1 MRNIEI
7 GKIKLKNPIIIAPM
21 AGVSN
26 GAFRQLCFE
35 FGAGLVETEMVSDK
49 AIFYMNQKTL
59 KMLEVDDNY
68 HPVSLQLFGADP
80 ETMEIAAKRLNDETN
95 CDIIDINMGCPVM
108 KVIKTGAGAALMKD
122 EDLAV
127 EIVKRVVKV
136 SKKPVTVKMR
146 LGFDSKHKNYLSL
159 AKKLEKVGVKAITL
173 HGRTRGQFYEG
184 QADWDAIKELHET
197 LSIPVIGNGDI
208 KTVED
213 FIKYQDYCDAIM
225 IGRGV
230 VGNPFLIKEINNYL
244 NGKRNYKVTYKQR
257 FKQCINHT
265 KKLIDLKGEK
275 TAIREMRGLAPHYIQ
290 GLYSATKYKN
300 RMTKM
305 ESLKE
310 LKDLLK
316 EYEELLDSRNETI

>member
-1 MRNIEI
+1 MLTI
-7 GKIKLKNPIIIAPM
+7 GKIKINNPIIIAPM
-21 AGVSN
+21 AGITN

-68 HPVSLQLFGADP
+68 HPVSLQLFGSDVD
-80 ETMEIAAKRLNDETN
+80 TMVIAAKKLNEETN

-108 KVIKTGAGAALMKD
+108 KVVKTGAGAALMKN

-127 EIVKRVVKV
+127 EIVKEVVKV

-146 LGFDSKHKNYLSL
+146 LGWDSKHKNYLSL

-173 HGRTRGQFYEG
+173 HARTRGQMYEG
-184 QADWDAIKELHET
+184 TADWEAIKELHEA
-197 LSIPVIGNGDI
+197 LKIPVIGNGDI

-213 FIKYQDYCDAIM
+213 FIKYSSYCDAIM

-244 NGKRNYKVTYKQR
+244 NGKRNYKVTSSQR

-275 TAIREMRGLAPHYIQ
+275 VAIREMRGLAPHYIQ
-290 GLYSATKYKN
+290 GLYSAAKYKN
-300 RMTKM
+300 LMTKIN
-305 ESLKE
+305 SLDDLEK
-310 LKDLLK
+310 LLK
-316 EYEELLDSRNETI
+316 EYETFLKTKNKW

>member
-1 MRNIEI
+1 MLTIKNV
-7 GKIKLKNPIIIAPM
+7 KIKNPIIIAPM
-21 AGVSN
+21 AGITN
-26 GAFRQLCFE
+26 GAFRELCFE

-49 AIFYMNQKTL
+49 AIYYMNQKTL

-68 HPVSLQLFGADP
+68 HPVSLQLFGSDP
-80 ETMEIAAKRLNDETN
+80 DTMEIAAKKLNDDTN
-95 CDIIDINMGCPVM
+95 ADIIDINMGCPVM

-127 EIVKRVVKV
+127 EIVKRVIKV

-146 LGFDSKHKNYLSL
+146 LGWDNKHKNYLSL
-159 AKKLEKVGVKAITL
+159 AKKLEEAGVSAITL
-173 HGRTRGQFYEG
+173 HARTRGQMYEG
-184 QADWDAIKELHET
+184 KADWSAIKELHEN

-244 NGKRNYKVTYKQR
+244 QGKRNYKVTYKQK
-257 FKQCINHT
+257 FKECLNHT
-265 KKLIDLKGEK
+265 KKLIKLKGEDV
-275 TAIREMRGLAPHYIQ
+275 AIREMRGLAPHYLQ
-290 GLYSATKYKN
+290 GMYLATKYKN

-305 ESLKE
+305 ASFTE
-310 LKDLLK
+310 LKAILK
-316 EYEELLDSRNETI
+316 EYEEVLDERKETLK